1 MSGDRMTLT
10 MPTAIRNYNH
20 DGRLEIDWSDGHQSH
35 YSHEHLRVNCPCA
48 DCRGHTP
55 AQAKTITG
63 KEDIRIARI
72 ESVGNYALKIAFD
85 DGHETGLYN
94 FTELRETFCE
104 CEEHVRLDKRG
115 R

>member
-1 MSGDRMTLT
+1 MTLT

-20 DGRLEIDWSDGHQSH
+20 DGRMEIDWSDGHRSH
-35 YSHEHLRVNCPCA
+35 YNHENLRVHCPCA

-55 AQAKTITG
+55 DQAKHITG
-63 KEDIRIARI
+63 KEDVRISRI
-72 ESVGNYALKIAFD
+72 EPVGNYAIKIVFD

-94 FTELRETFCE
+94 FTELRETFCK
-104 CEEHVRLDKRG
+104 CPEHVNANRQG